1 MVEINS
7 ALNTVMVNIYTE
19 NGKQTLEERKQEA
32 LQTAAKCQ
40 QILLENG
47 AKEVI
52 LFGSL
57 SGESPWHWQSDLDLA
72 VRGMSEK
79 QQWEAYSLLEK
90 IKPNWL
96 KIDLVALE
104 EIPDFVRSRILKE
117 KPMPTNKYLALK
129 ARIEDEMIA
138 LEQNCQ
144 AMKTALEQSDDVPEI
159 FITPTL
165 SSYICDFYTACER
178 ISERVAVTLDGG
190 MPKAENWHEQLLLQM
205 AEIGGENRPPLW
217 QGSLL
222 LQLNDYRKFRHL
234 ARHNYNLQLRKE
246 RVLELAQQTDIIM
259 AKIQEAIALFNQWL
273 ESQLT
278 YSPA

>member
-1 MVEINS
+1 MME
-7 ALNTVMVNIYTE
+7 NICTE
-19 NGKQTLEERKQEA
+19 NINQTLEERKQEA
-32 LQTAAKCQ
+32 LQTAAKCR
-40 QILLENG
+40 QILLEKG

-90 IKPNWL
+90 ITPNWL

-117 KPMPTNKYLALK
+117 KPMPNNKYLALK
-129 ARIEDEMIA
+129 TRIEDEMIA
-138 LEQNCQ
+138 LEQNFQ
-144 AMKTALEQSDDVPEI
+144 AMKTALEQSDNVPEI

-190 MPKAENWHEQLLLQM
+190 IPKAENWHEQLLLQM

-222 LQLNDYRKFRHL
+222 LQLNDYLKFRHL

-246 RVLELAQQTDIIM
+246 RVLELAKQTEIII
-259 AKIQEAIALFNQWL
+259 AKIQEAIALFSQWL
-273 ESQLT
+273 ESQVKDL
-278 YSPA
+278 

>member
-1 MVEINS
+1 MVGINS
-7 ALNTVMVNIYTE
+7 ALSTIMENITTE
-19 NGKQTLEERKQEA
+19 NINQTLEQRKQEA
-32 LQTAAKCQ
+32 LQTAAKCR
-40 QILLENG
+40 QILLEKG

-90 IKPNWL
+90 ITPNWL

-117 KPMPTNKYLALK
+117 KPMPNNKYLALK
-129 ARIEDEMIA
+129 TRIEDEMIA

-144 AMKTALEQSDDVPEI
+144 ALKQLIAQSETIPEI
-159 FITPTL
+159 ALTPAL

-205 AEIGGENRPPLW
+205 AEIGGENRPALW

-246 RVLELAQQTDIIM
+246 RVLELAQQTEIII

-273 ESQLT
+273 ESQVKDL
-278 YSPA
+278 

>member
-1 MVEINS
+1 MIEKI
-7 ALNTVMVNIYTE
+7 TTE
-19 NGKQTLEERKQEA
+19 NINQTLEERKQEA

-90 IKPNWL
+90 ITPNWL

-117 KPMPTNKYLALK
+117 KPMPTNKYLSLK
-129 ARIEDEMIA
+129 TRIEDEMMA
-138 LEQNCQ
+138 LEQNFQ
-144 AMKTALEQSDDVPEI
+144 AMKTALEQTDNVPEV
-159 FITPTL
+159 FVTPTL
-165 SSYICDFYTACER
+165 ASYIYDFYTACER

-190 MPKAENWHEQLLLQM
+190 MPKTQNWHEQLLLQV
-205 AEIGGENRPPLW
+205 AEVGGENRPPLW

-234 ARHNYNLQLRKE
+234 ARHSYNLQLRKE
-246 RVLELAQQTDIIM
+246 RVWELANQIESVM
-259 AKIQEAIALFNQWL
+259 EKIKIAIALFNNWL
-273 ESQLT
+273 ESQAQDT
-278 YSPA
+278 

>member
-7 ALNTVMVNIYTE
+7 ALNTIMVNIYTE
-19 NGKQTLEERKQEA
+19 NSNQTLEERKQEA

-246 RVLELAQQTDIIM
+246 RVLELAKQIDIII
-259 AKIQEAIALFNQWL
+259 AKIQESIAIFNQWL
-273 ESQLT
+273 ESQVKDL
-278 YSPA
+278 

>member
-7 ALNTVMVNIYTE
+7 ALNTIMVNIYTE
-19 NGKQTLEERKQEA
+19 NSNQTLEERKQEA

-79 QQWEAYSLLEK
+79 QQWEVYSLLEK

-246 RVLELAQQTDIIM
+246 RVLELAQQTDIII
-259 AKIQEAIALFNQWL
+259 AKIQESIAIFNQWL
-273 ESQLT
+273 ESQVKDL
-278 YSPA
+278 

>member
-1 MVEINS
+1 VVEINS
-7 ALNTVMVNIYTE
+7 ALNTIMVNIYTE
-19 NGKQTLEERKQEA
+19 NSNQTLEERKQEA

-246 RVLELAQQTDIIM
+246 RVLELAKQIDIII
-259 AKIQEAIALFNQWL
+259 AKIQESIAIFNQWL
-273 ESQLT
+273 ESQVKDL
-278 YSPA
+278 

>member
-1 MVEINS
+1 
-7 ALNTVMVNIYTE
+7 MVNIYTE
-19 NGKQTLEERKQEA
+19 NSNQTLEERKQEA

-90 IKPNWL
+90 ITPNWL

-246 RVLELAQQTDIIM
+246 RVLELAQQTDIII
-259 AKIQEAIALFNQWL
+259 AKIQQAIALFNQWL
-273 ESQLT
+273 ESQVKDL
-278 YSPA
+278 

>member
-7 ALNTVMVNIYTE
+7 ALSTIMIEKITTE
-19 NGKQTLEERKQEA
+19 NSNQTLEERKQEA

-90 IKPNWL
+90 ITPNWL

-129 ARIEDEMIA
+129 TRIEDEMMA
-138 LEQNCQ
+138 LEQNFQ
-144 AMKTALEQSDDVPEI
+144 ALNQLITQAESIPEI
-159 FITPTL
+159 ALTPAL

-178 ISERVAVTLDGG
+178 ISERVAVSLDGG
-190 MPKAENWHEQLLLQM
+190 MPKTQNWHEQLLLQV
-205 AEIGGENRPPLW
+205 AEVGGENRPPLW

-234 ARHNYNLQLRKE
+234 ARHSYNLQLRKE
-246 RVLELAQQTDIIM
+246 RVWELANQIESVM
-259 AKIQEAIALFNQWL
+259 EKIKIAIALFNNWL
-273 ESQLT
+273 ESQVQDT
-278 YSPA
+278 

>member
-1 MVEINS
+1 MIEKI
-7 ALNTVMVNIYTE
+7 TTE
-19 NGKQTLEERKQEA
+19 NINQTLEERKQEA

-90 IKPNWL
+90 ITPNWL

-129 ARIEDEMIA
+129 TRIEDEMIA

-144 AMKTALEQSDDVPEI
+144 AMKTALEQSDNVPEI

-246 RVLELAQQTDIIM
+246 RVLELAQQTEIII
-259 AKIQEAIALFNQWL
+259 AKIQEAIALFNHWL
-273 ESQLT
+273 ESQVKDL
-278 YSPA
+278 

>member
-1 MVEINS
+1 MIE
-7 ALNTVMVNIYTE
+7 NITTE
-19 NGKQTLEERKQEA
+19 NINQTLEERKQEA
-32 LQTAAKCQ
+32 LQTAEKCQ

-90 IKPNWL
+90 ITPNWL

-104 EIPDFVRSRILKE
+104 ELPDFVRSRILKE
-117 KPMPTNKYLALK
+117 KTMPTNKYLALK
-129 ARIEDEMIA
+129 TRIEDEMIA

-144 AMKTALEQSDDVPEI
+144 ALKQLIAQAETIPEI
-159 FITPTL
+159 ALTPAL

-190 MPKAENWHEQLLLQM
+190 IPKAENWHEQLLLQM

-246 RVLELAQQTDIIM
+246 RVLELAQQTEIIIT
-259 AKIQEAIALFNQWL
+259 KIQEAIALFNNWL
-273 ESQLT
+273 ESQ
-278 YSPA
+278 AQDI